1 MTQSPDDRRYTP
13 SHEWV
18 EGDSPVTIGITRYAA
33 DQLGDIMF
41 LTLPEVGDEIVA
53 GTVCAE
59 IDSVKTVGEVL
70 APVSG
75 TVVEV
80 NTVAMDDTSLV
91 NSDPFGAGWL
101 LRVDAAAPEGLLD
114 AAGYDATVS
123 G

>member
-18 EGDSPVTIGITRYAA
+18 QGEHPVTVGITRYAA

-41 LTLPEVGDEIVA
+41 LTLPEVGDEITA

-80 NTVAMDDTSLV
+80 NAVAMEETSLV

-101 LRVDAAAPEGLLD
+101 FRVDAAAPTALLD
-114 AAGYDATVS
+114 AAAYDATVS

>member
-18 EGDSPVTIGITRYAA
+18 EGDGTLTIGITRYAA

-59 IDSVKTVGEVL
+59 IDSVKTGGEGL

-75 TVVEV
+75 AVVEV

-101 LRVDAAAPEGLLD
+101 FRVAAPAPEGLLD
-114 AAGYDATVS
+114 AAAYDANIS